1 MVVRNYNN
9 EVVSGIFRKIKLPF
23 DTNQIALMREHYSQ
37 GVHLKFYR
45 KLDEFHERRRT
56 MRPIII
62 SWHGLYLQRIYDSKY
77 YGIEI
82 NTDKRMIIVGV
93 DEI

>member
-9 EVVSGIFRKIKLPF
+9 EVISGIFRKIKLPF
-23 DTNQIALMREHYSQ
+23 FVNQIALMRVHYSQ

-45 KLDEFHERRRT
+45 KLDEFHDRRKT
-56 MRPIII
+56 MRPIVI
-62 SWHGLYLQRIYDSKY
+62 SWNGLYLQRIYDSKY
-77 YGIEI
+77 YDVEVNNNKQMVVI
-82 NTDKRMIIVGV
+82 GV

>member
-1 MVVRNYNN
+1 MVSRNYNN
-9 EVVSGIFRKIKLPF
+9 DVISGIFRKIKLPF
-23 DTNQIALMREHYSQ
+23 DTNQIALVRKHYSQ
-37 GVHLKFYR
+37 GVHFKFYR

-56 MRPIII
+56 IEPIAIAYN
-62 SWHGLYLQRIYDSKY
+62 GLYFNRIYDSKY

-82 NTDKRMIIVGV
+82 TTDKRMIIIGV